1 MNDLVNILAI
11 ETSCDDTAAAVVQNN
26 KVLSNIVSSQKIHEL
41 YGGVVPEV
49 ASREH
54 DKLIVPVI
62 RKALTSSGLSLNQID
77 AVAYT
82 RGPGLMGSLLVGTSF
97 AKSLSLS
104 LNIPLLEINHMHAH
118 ILSIF
123 IDDGKD
129 VPTFPFL
136 ALTVSGGHTQ
146 LVIVNSASD
155 FNLIGTTLDD
165 AAGEAFDKSGKL
177 LGFEYPAGPKI
188 DEIAKDGDPNKFKF
202 TKPNVAGLDFS
213 FSGLKTNILIQEY
226 IKESKGTDIRAFIVD
241 GEIVGAMERKG
252 KEGEF
257 RSNLHRGGKGSII
270 ELTKKE
276 QSAALKAAKSLGLSV
291 AGVDMLRSSRGP
303 LIVEVNSSPGL
314 EGIERAT
321 GVDIADK
328 IIAYI
333 EKNVSKQRRNIRSKG

>member
-1 MNDLVNILAI
+1 MNDVVNILAI

-41 YGGVVPEV
+41 YGGVVPEI

-54 DKLIVPVI
+54 DKLIVPVVN
-62 RKALTSSGLSLNQID
+62 KALTSSGLRLNQID

-104 LNIPLLEINHMHAH
+104 LNVPLLEINHMHAH
-118 ILSIF
+118 IQSIF

-129 VPTFPFL
+129 IPTFPFL

-188 DEIAKDGDPNKFKF
+188 DKIANDGDPNKFKF

-213 FSGLKTNILIQEY
+213 FSGLKTNFKNFILSKDKSFIEDNLNDICASLQMTIIDILIDK
-226 IKESKGTDIRAFIVD
+226 IKVASAKFEINQIVVCGGVSANSKL
-241 GEIVGAMERKG
+241 
-252 KEGEF
+252 
-257 RSNLHRGGKGSII
+257 RS
-270 ELTKKE
+270 E
-276 QSAALKAAKSLGLSV
+276 LKALENEKIKTYVPKLQYSTDNAAMIGISGYYKFLNSNFGNLSDQSTAKYPLS
-291 AGVDMLRSSRGP
+291 
-303 LIVEVNSSPGL
+303 
-314 EGIERAT
+314 
-321 GVDIADK
+321 
-328 IIAYI
+328 
-333 EKNVSKQRRNIRSKG
+333 